1 MRGQWRAR
9 GLSVLTGQALCEQ
22 VKERLKKTRQDKA
35 VLKATDAKK
44 GGGKAPKSALSR
56 APAKGARR

>member
-1 MRGQWRAR
+1 MQVEQHIAEGCAWRC
-9 GLSVLTGQALCEQ
+9 GLQ

-44 GGGKAPKSALSR
+44 GGGKAPKSTPAR
-56 APAKGARR
+56 AVAKGARR